1 LSWFC
6 KENFNSSVKLL
17 RAGGLQ
23 VSSFAGCAG
32 EFPDGAYF
40 NTAHLSGRN
49 LRGDLDGLVQVLG
62 VNQIETCQTLLGFR
76 ERAIGDGQFS
86 VTDPNRF
93 RGTHGLQ
100 RFRGQAS
107 AGVAKTLV
115 VSHTF
120 IVGHGPDLLFFA
132 VNQA

>member
-1 LSWFC
+1 MELASDSPGLPHEGGNFGKVAFFPQHFVWIHGWQLIPRIHPRFLSWFC

-49 LRGDLDGLVQVLG
+49 LRGDLDGL
-62 VNQIETCQTLLGFR
+62 
-76 ERAIGDGQFS
+76 
-86 VTDPNRF
+86 
-93 RGTHGLQ
+93 
-100 RFRGQAS
+100 
-107 AGVAKTLV
+107 
-115 VSHTF
+115 
-120 IVGHGPDLLFFA
+120 
-132 VNQA
+132 